1 MRKCKVIIYSSC
13 NLLLTYLGQSL
24 MPSCHVIH
32 HTTST
37 QQTISLSKEINP
49 DLIILISTTPLINGS
64 DLIRQ
69 LRPKTTHHPQI
80 YVISWQL
87 SEQVVLGLL
96 EMGVDQYM
104 TFPIS
109 VERLKNKIITINH
122 MLNI

>member
-1 MRKCKVIIYSSC
+1 MRKCRVIIHTSC

-24 MPSCHVIH
+24 MPSCHAIH
-32 HTTST
+32 HSTST
-37 QQTISLSKEINP
+37 QQTISLCWATDP
-49 DLIILISTTPLINGS
+49 DLIILISTTPLVNGS

-69 LRPKTTHHPQI
+69 LKAKAHHQPQI

-109 VERLKNKIITINH
+109 IERLKSKIITINN

>member
-1 MRKCKVIIYSSC
+1 
-13 NLLLTYLGQSL
+13 
-24 MPSCHVIH
+24 
-32 HTTST
+32 
-37 QQTISLSKEINP
+37 
-49 DLIILISTTPLINGS
+49 PLINGS

-69 LRPKTTHHPQI
+69 LKAKVTHQPQI

-109 VERLKNKIITINH
+109 IERLKSKIITINN